1 MCSLIMDNVSIV
13 RIFILSG
20 FNETMNYRVP
30 LLLTTLLYYCV
41 ILFINISLVL
51 LIVLDESLHE
61 PMYILLSSFC
71 INALYGTTGFY
82 PKFLSDLL
90 SSSHRISYEGCLL
103 QAFIMYSF
111 ACCDLSILAVM
122 AFDRYLAI
130 CRPLHYH
137 SFMTKRRLSQLVC
150 FSWLTPFCVF
160 AINVVLTARLK
171 LCGIKIQRAL
181 CLNWLIVKLAC
192 PEADTF
198 SNNISAYVILVV
210 YLSHWLFIIWTY
222 IYLIKTCVRSREDRV
237 KFTQT
242 CTCVP
247 HLISL
252 MTFLFFL
259 DPVYMISG
267 STRLPQSLQNFI
279 TIEFLIIPPVMNP
292 LIYGFKL
299 TKIRNRILGLFYFKR
314 TSKLRVSCSPNK
326 NGAK

>member
-30 LLLTTLLYYCV
+30 FLLTTLLYYCV

-150 FSWLTPFCVF
+150 FSWLTPFCIF

-171 LCGIKIQRAL
+171 LCGIKIQRVL

-198 SNNISAYVILVV
+198 SNNISAYVILVINV
-210 YLSHWLFIIWTY
+210 SHWLFIIWTY

-237 KFTQT
+237 KFMQ
-242 CTCVP
+242 TCVP
-247 HLISL
+247 HLTSVIINFTVMVFDSMYL
-252 MTFLFFL
+252 RF
-259 DPVYMISG
+259 G
-267 STRLPQSLQNFI
+267 SRDLSQSLQNFI
-279 TIEFLIIPPVMNP
+279 TLEFLIIPPVMNP
-292 LIYGFKL
+292 LMYGFKL
-299 TKIRNRILGLFYFKR
+299 TKIRNRILSLIYLKGK
-314 TSKLRVSCSPNK
+314 
-326 NGAK
+326 